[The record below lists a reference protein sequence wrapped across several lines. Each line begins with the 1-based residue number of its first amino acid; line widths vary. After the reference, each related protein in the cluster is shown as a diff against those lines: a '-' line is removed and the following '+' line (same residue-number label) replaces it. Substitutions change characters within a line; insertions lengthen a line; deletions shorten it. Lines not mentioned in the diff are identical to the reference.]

1 MVTIQK
7 MSFIFLRINKS
18 NRKLWKSVY
27 KLCSDINS
35 MQSCICKINHSNW
48 SQIWA
53 NTSNATKYWPF
64 IYVVDLWHWLQ
75 FEYVIF
81 SLDLLTENGEKVR
94 LDVQYGRF
102 GQPKRRKET
111 GNFEWE
117 IEKRERN
124 TENAL
129 NCGHQ
134 VKTKALVRKIKW
146 SDFLKPQIKISN
158 IVHFKDL
165 VHSAK
170 FKLVVIWYRSC
181 EPNWFS
187 WSANIYTCMAFYTNL

>member
-1 MVTIQK
+1 MLWHQFDAK
-7 MSFIFLRINKS
+7 LHMQNKS
-18 NRKLWKSVY
+18 FKLIANMGKHKQCHKILTIYLRCWLVTLTAIRICDFLIGFANWEWWKGSTR
-27 KLCSDINS
+27 CS
-35 MQSCICKINHSNW
+35 
-48 SQIWA
+48 IWPIR
-53 NTSNATKYWPF
+53 ATK
-64 IYVVDLWHWLQ
+64 
-75 FEYVIF
+75 E
-81 SLDLLTENGEKVR
+81 EKG
-94 LDVQYGRF
+94 DG
-102 GQPKRRKET
+102 K
-111 GNFEWE
+111 FEWE
-117 IEKRERN
+117 IEKRERD